1 MTQAIGRFAV
11 ASLLMCL
18 SHGVADAQDVGTPWD
33 TCLKAPVRAC
43 VLDEALALALSIDA
57 KGQRARLLGDITEAW
72 AKGGDLYQALRA
84 ALLIPDGPPMSVL
97 LAIAE
102 AQAKAGRRK
111 DAGETIARALER
123 AYSSKD
129 RLAQAHWLHAIAR
142 IQMETGATAEAAV
155 TFDQALQ
162 SAQSVRIDAR
172 PRTWGLSFTARSL
185 DGLLKA

>member
-1 MTQAIGRFAV
+1 MTHAISRFAV

-43 VLDEALALALSIDA
+43 ILDEALALALSING
-57 KGQRARLLGDITEAW
+57 KGQRARLLRDITEAW
-72 AKGGDLYQALRA
+72 AKGGDLYQASRV

-111 DAGETIARALER
+111 DAGETIERVLDR
-123 AYSSKD
+123 AYPL
-129 RLAQAHWLHAIAR
+129 RA
-142 IQMETGATAEAAV
+142 
-155 TFDQALQ
+155 
-162 SAQSVRIDAR
+162 
-172 PRTWGLSFTARSL
+172 
-185 DGLLKA
+185 